1 MNVYKIVTDQIC
13 QQLEQG
19 VVPWRKPWK
28 DGVAVN
34 WKTQKPYRGI
44 NVFLLPPGEYA
55 TFKQIQEHGGRVKK
69 GEKGH
74 IVVFW
79 KWLEKENEETGEIE
93 KFPLLRYYKVFEVNT
108 QAEGIPSRRQE
119 PEQVE
124 ETFEHDVVA
133 ACEAIIEGYQDAPE
147 IRYFSGEAY
156 YHKVYDYIHCPPLKD
171 FESLSSFYGVLFHEL
186 VHSTGHPRRLNRKG
200 IAGRS
205 KFGDEDYSQEEL
217 VAELGS
223 AMLCAHA
230 GISSDRN
237 IQNSASYIQH
247 WLDVLRA
254 DERLVVRAASQ
265 AQKACDYI
273 LGKFEDE
280 ENDD

>member
-1 MNVYKIVTDQIC
+1 MFTVNVYKIVTEQIC
-13 QQLEQG
+13 RQLEQG

-28 DGVAVN
+28 DGVAVS

-74 IVVFW
+74 LVVFW
-79 KWLEKENEETGEIE
+79 KWLEKENEETGEVE

-119 PEQVE
+119 PERVE
-124 ETFEHDVVA
+124 ETFEHDVVG
-133 ACEAIIEGYQDAPE
+133 ACEAVIEGYVDAPE
-147 IRYFSGEAY
+147 IRFAPGEAF
-156 YHKVYDYIHCPPLKD
+156 YHKVLDYVQCPPLRD
-171 FESLSSFYGVLFHEL
+171 FESLSGFYGVLFHEL
-186 VHSTGHPRRLNRKG
+186 VHSTGHPSRLNRKG

-217 VAELGS
+217 VAELGA

-230 GISSDRN
+230 GISSERTL
-237 IQNSASYIQH
+237 QNSASYIQG
-247 WLDVLRA
+247 WLKVLRSDA
-254 DERLVVRAASQ
+254 RLVVQAASQ

-273 LGKFEDE
+273 LGKDTE
-280 ENDD
+280 EE